1 MFDNNKVGPL
11 KLNSFISSFL
21 LYSYTTCEKIK
32 NLVLQMLNEGGTLR
46 DLLNYVQGWYT
57 ELLSEQLCTAI
68 KLHRLWLNMKITGYR
83 VWNLSSKEKSSL
95 YAVKNCRKKGKRRN
109 CPNLHWVEKVFG
121 TPPLRRWSTTL
132 HST

>member
-21 LYSYTTCEKIK
+21 LYSYTNCEKIK

-57 ELLSEQLCTAI
+57 ELLSEQLCAAI
-68 KLHRLWLNMKITGYR
+68 KLHRLRLNMKITGYG
-83 VWNLSSKEKSSL
+83 VWNLSSKEK
-95 YAVKNCRKKGKRRN
+95 
-109 CPNLHWVEKVFG
+109 
-121 TPPLRRWSTTL
+121 
-132 HST
+132 

>member
-57 ELLSEQLCTAI
+57 ELLSEQLCAAI
-68 KLHRLWLNMKITGYR
+68 KLHHLSLNMKITRYR

-95 YAVKNCRKKGKRRN
+95 YAVKNCRKKR
-109 CPNLHWVEKVFG
+109 
-121 TPPLRRWSTTL
+121 
-132 HST
+132 

>member
-11 KLNSFISSFL
+11 KLNSFISCFL

-57 ELLSEQLCTAI
+57 ELLSEQLCAAI
-68 KLHRLWLNMKITGYR
+68 KLHHLSLNMKITGYR
-83 VWNLSSKEKSSL
+83 VWNLSSKEKLSL
-95 YAVKNCRKKGKRRN
+95 YAVKKCRKKVK
-109 CPNLHWVEKVFG
+109 VE
-121 TPPLRRWSTTL
+121 TPPIYIEWKKYLERLLLESGL
-132 HST
+132 